1 MSFTATGYHVNMTQ
15 LLHMAR
21 LDAVTGWMTLGLRTK
36 IVVGMVAV
44 LVVGA
49 TAITG
54 VSLWLSRESAH
65 ESAIA
70 LVAETAEHQATRVAT
85 DIGAAVDGARSIA
98 ALVSVEHGFPG
109 PRRAVVNRYLAQ
121 LAAANPLYAGVWIDM
136 ADDGFDGHDKDFAQR
151 ASGAEILGL
160 PKTGR
165 MSLLW
170 LPSPTGPKADD
181 SEGVAYAEVQ
191 EKEYYKAA
199 ASAKKEVVTEPY
211 LDDLTKLL
219 MTSAA
224 MPVLDGQR
232 VIGVAGIDL
241 SLAGL
246 TDIVRSV
253 KPYGDGYVA
262 VLSSSG
268 RYVAH
273 PDAARLSKPADD
285 LPPAAQRAVATG
297 TLFEGYA
304 QLAGR
309 EHYLRVSPIRLGGT
323 GAVWSFV
330 VAAPTASIMEDANRL
345 TLLSA
350 LVGLGCVAVGAL
362 VALGIGGGLAR
373 PLTGMAAAMA
383 RLAGGDL
390 DTPIP
395 ALDRQDEA
403 GTMARAV
410 DVFKLGLI
418 RARDLDLAQKAE
430 WKTQQEQATAL
441 AALQRSFE
449 SKAGGLAGELST
461 AAMQLKATAESLTTI
476 AARTNG
482 QAVSVAATAE
492 QSSGN
497 VQTVAA
503 TTEQLSASIRDIG
516 RQVDESARIASAA
529 VADVERTNATVEAL
543 AQGAQQIGDVV
554 TLIQSIAAQTNLLAL
569 NATIEAARAGEAG
582 KGFAVVAQ
590 EVKNLA
596 NQTAKATE
604 DIVAQV
610 EEIRAV
616 TTQTVGSMQSIGD
629 TIAQVSRIASTI
641 AAAVEEQGVA
651 TEEIARNIQQAA
663 QGSREVSNTVG
674 GIRGAAAETGGA
686 ASQVLSA
693 AASVADRSKALTT
706 EVDGFFAAVHRVR
719 STGD

>member
-1 MSFTATGYHVNMTQ
+1 M
-15 LLHMAR
+15 
-21 LDAVTGWMTLGLRTK
+21 
-36 IVVGMVAV
+36 IAV
-44 LVVGA
+44 LAAGA
-49 TAITG
+49 AAITG
-54 VSLWLSRESAH
+54 VSMMVSRESA
-65 ESAIA
+65 EETAIA
-70 LVAETAEHQATRVAT
+70 LAAELAERQATRVAA
-85 DIGAAVDGARSIA
+85 DIGAAVEDARGIA
-98 ALVSVEHGFPG
+98 ALAVVERGHPD
-109 PRRAVVNRYLAQ
+109 PRRSVVNRYLKE
-121 LAAANPLYAGVWIDM
+121 LANATPLYAGVWIDM
-136 ADDGFDGHDKDFAQR
+136 ADNGFDGKDTDFADR
-151 ASGAEILGL
+151 KAGAEILGL

-170 LPSPTGPKADD
+170 LPSSSGPKADD
-181 SEGVAYAEVQ
+181 SDGVTYAEVQ
-191 EKEYYKAA
+191 GKEYYKAA
-199 ASAKKEVVTEPY
+199 ATAKKEVVTEPY
-211 LDDLTKLL
+211 LDDQTKLL

-224 MPVLDGQR
+224 APVLDQGR
-232 VIGVAGIDL
+232 VVGVAGIDL
-241 SLAGL
+241 SLSGL

-253 KPYGDGYVA
+253 KPYGTGYVA
-262 VLSSSG
+262 VLSASG

-285 LPPAAQRAVATG
+285 LPAAAQRAIASG
-297 TLFEGYA
+297 GPYEGYA
-304 QLAGR
+304 ALSGR
-309 EHYLRVSPIRLGGT
+309 DHYVRVSPIRLGRT

-330 VAAPTASIMEDANRL
+330 VAVPKASIMEDANRL
-345 TLLSA
+345 AWLSA
-350 LVGLGCVAVGAL
+350 TIGLGCVAIGTL
-362 VALGIGGGLAR
+362 VALAIGGSLAR

-383 RLAGGDL
+383 HLADGAL
-390 DTPIP
+390 DTPVP
-395 ALDRQDEA
+395 ALDRRDEA
-403 GTMARAV
+403 GTMAHAV
-410 DVFKLGLI
+410 EVFKQGLI

-430 WKTQQEQATAL
+430 WAAQQEQAAAL
-441 AALQRSFE
+441 ATLQRNFE
-449 SKAGGLAGELST
+449 TKAGGLAGELST
-461 AAMQLKATAESLTTI
+461 AAVQLKATAEALTTI
-476 AARTNG
+476 ASRTNG

-610 EEIRAV
+610 EEIRSV
-616 TTQTVGSMQSIGD
+616 TEQTVGSMQSIGD

-641 AAAVEEQGVA
+641 AAAVEQQGAA

-663 QGSREVSNTVG
+663 HGSQEVSTTVG
-674 GIRGAAAETGGA
+674 GIRGAAAETGSA

-693 AASVADRSKALTT
+693 AASVADRSRVLTA
-706 EVDGFFAAVHRVR
+706 EVEGFFAAVHRVR
-719 STGD
+719 AKNG